1 MYVLHIY
8 LFHYAQHVVYLF
20 YCIITHFF
28 KLVRMEPRYPM
39 LEEEYNKDHRSR
51 YIEEGRVTRIIIF
64 CTLILVREVCKTNK
78 HFCMSLVGSF
88 DPLYQGP
95 QQVHGGDF

>member
-20 YCIITHFF
+20 SCIITHFF

-88 DPLYQGP
+88 DPPYQGP